1 MMQDMMQETVIEIV
15 NQPKVYLWQLVLF
28 LIVGFLVFFVGMMVG
43 VMVKSADDDD
53 KPRKKIRIED
63 IPDRE
68 LGALADIFTEE
79 VKRRDEVRK
88 EKPFDEYEE

>member
-1 MMQDMMQETVIEIV
+1 MMLTAVVELAKV
-15 NQPKVYLWQLVLF
+15 PKVYLWQLVIV

-43 VMVKSADDDD
+43 VMLKSADDDD

-68 LGALADIFTEE
+68 LVALADIFTEE

>member
-1 MMQDMMQETVIEIV
+1 MMITAVVELAKV
-15 NQPKVYLWQLVLF
+15 PKVYLWQLVIV

-43 VMVKSADDDD
+43 VMIKSADDDD

-68 LGALADIFTEE
+68 LEALADIFTEE

>member
-1 MMQDMMQETVIEIV
+1 MMLTAVVELAKV
-15 NQPKVYLWQLVLF
+15 PKVYLWQLVIV

-43 VMVKSADDDD
+43 VMIKSADDDD